1 MSKTQPPAQTLTPQ
15 EPASLALQMTTQLQ
29 GLQPADLVLWLRQA
43 VPHYLQ
49 GRKKLMQQ
57 SLLLGF
63 ALIVVRD
70 HCQRGSLAN
79 IMTLCTSQGQGSKRT
94 LQRCMSHAQEF
105 ITARGLGNEA
115 GKLSEKADI
124 SGLFQPEFDLT
135 VTTQAGSLMEQI
147 DSYCA
152 EKENQFEK
160 ELIGEIDEALFPPD
174 GAKLKKLKTSE
185 EEQRNRWQAALTNLQ
200 TEFATG
206 SWKQAFNVELLKA
219 EKWFEKTLKTLKPAN
234 QKRQAAEASAAK
246 KARK

>member
-1 MSKTQPPAQTLTPQ
+1 MSKTSITPTTPP
-15 EPASLALQMTTQLQ
+15 EPESVALQMTTQLQ
-29 GLQPADLVLWLRQA
+29 GLQPTDLVLWLRQA

-49 GRKKLMQQ
+49 GRRKLMQQ

-94 LQRCMSHAQEF
+94 LQRCMSHAQDF

-124 SGLFQPEFDLT
+124 SGLFQPEFNLSI
-135 VTTQAGSLMEQI
+135 TTQAGGLMEQI
-147 DSYCA
+147 DAYCA
-152 EKENQFEK
+152 ERENQFEK

-174 GAKLKKLKTSE
+174 GPKTKKRKTSE
-185 EEQRNRWQAALTNLQ
+185 EELRARWSAALKNLQ
-200 TEFATG
+200 VEYATG
-206 SWKQAFNVELLKA
+206 SWKHDWNTELLKA
-219 EKWFEKTLKTLKPAN
+219 EKWFETTLKALKKAN
-234 QKRQAAEASAAK
+234 QTRQIAEASAAK